1 MKRFSD
7 VRKIKI
13 FSDVL
18 KKGETYISKHTL
30 EAIKIDDNADN
41 SDKYQTQFF
50 IDNNNNNNLGLAA
63 NNKKQLIK
71 SNRSYSK
78 LMEIPDL
85 SLPLS
90 DILNIYNVDTFEELF
105 ELIKNLLF
113 NNESEYTIFR
123 LVDTYTRIFYDD
135 LKKTNKSLIKIFKL
149 IFNNNATNHIDI
161 SLYIIDDTKLSSFI
175 KKWLEKKDKDDF
187 YFNISN
193 DVKNFLSNKYESI

>member
-18 KKGETYISKHTL
+18 KKGETYIAINTL
-30 EAIKIDDNADN
+30 EKIKITCDDNI
-41 SDKYQTQFF
+41 YQTQFF
-50 IDNNNNNNLGLAA
+50 IDNNKLSA
-63 NNKKQLIK
+63 NAKDDKQLIK

-90 DILNIYNVDTFEELF
+90 DILNIYNIDTFDELF
-105 ELIKNLLF
+105 ELIKDLLF

-149 IFNNNATNHIDI
+149 IFNNDATNHIDL
-161 SLYIIDDTKLSSFI
+161 SLYIIDDKKLSTFI
-175 KKWLEKKDKDDF
+175 KKWLEKIDKDNF

>member
-18 KKGETYISKHTL
+18 KKGETYIAINTL
-30 EAIKIDDNADN
+30 EKIKFTCDDDI
-41 SDKYQTQFF
+41 YQTQFF
-50 IDNNNNNNLGLAA
+50 IDNNKLTA
-63 NNKKQLIK
+63 NAKDDKQLIK

-90 DILNIYNVDTFEELF
+90 DILNIYNIDTFDELF
-105 ELIKNLLF
+105 ELIKDLLF

-149 IFNNNATNHIDI
+149 IFNNDATNHIDL
-161 SLYIIDDTKLSSFI
+161 SLYIIDDKKLSTFI
-175 KKWLEKKDKDDF
+175 KKWLEKKDKDNF

>member
-18 KKGETYISKHTL
+18 KKGETYIAINTL
-30 EAIKIDDNADN
+30 EKIKITCDDNI
-41 SDKYQTQFF
+41 YQTQFF
-50 IDNNNNNNLGLAA
+50 IDNNKLTA
-63 NNKKQLIK
+63 NAKDDKQLIK

-90 DILNIYNVDTFEELF
+90 DILNIYNIDTFDELF
-105 ELIKNLLF
+105 ELIKDLLF

-149 IFNNNATNHIDI
+149 IFNNDATNHIDL
-161 SLYIIDDTKLSSFI
+161 SLYIIDDKKLSTFI
-175 KKWLEKKDKDDF
+175 KKWLEKKDKDNF

>member
-18 KKGETYISKHTL
+18 KKGETYIAKNTL
-30 EAIKIDDNADN
+30 EVINIDDITDH
-41 SDKYQTQFF
+41 YQTQFF
-50 IDNNNNNNLGLAA
+50 INNNNLKIITG
-63 NNKKQLIK
+63 NKKQLIK

-149 IFNNNATNHIDI
+149 IFNNDAINHIDI

>member
-18 KKGETYISKHTL
+18 KKGETYIAINTL
-30 EAIKIDDNADN
+30 EKIKFTCDDDI
-41 SDKYQTQFF
+41 YQTQFF
-50 IDNNNNNNLGLAA
+50 IDNNNLHDSAKDN
-63 NNKKQLIK
+63 KQLIK

-90 DILNIYNVDTFEELF
+90 DILNIYNIDTFDELF
-105 ELIKNLLF
+105 ELIKDLLF

-149 IFNNNATNHIDI
+149 IFNNDATNHIDL
-161 SLYIIDDTKLSSFI
+161 SLYIIDDKKLSTFI
-175 KKWLEKKDKDDF
+175 KKWLEKIDKDNF

>member
-18 KKGETYISKHTL
+18 KKGEMYIAINTL
-30 EAIKIDDNADN
+30 EKIKITCDDI
-41 SDKYQTQFF
+41 YQTQFF
-50 IDNNNNNNLGLAA
+50 IDNNKLSANAA
-63 NNKKQLIK
+63 KKDDKQLIK

-105 ELIKNLLF
+105 ELIKDLLF

-123 LVDTYTRIFYDD
+123 LVDTYSRIFYDD

-161 SLYIIDDTKLSSFI
+161 SLYIIDDKKLSSFI